1 MLIIGFL
8 IFIIVLCLVAGL
20 RVWQRKSEQ
29 EMARHSITPE
39 ELHSLLSATQNL
51 ELFDVR
57 QPLDLLAYPEV
68 IPGAQRVPPEE
79 VLNEPSR
86 IPRDKDVVVYCTCAG
101 EKTSRAVL
109 HRALGLHFSR
119 IKFLRGGLAA
129 WKAKGFPVEPYRGT
143 FQLHVPTASP
153 HGG

>member
-129 WKAKGFPVEPYRGT
+129 WKAKGFPVEPYGGS
-143 FQLHVPTASP
+143 FQLHVPSASP
-153 HGG
+153 QGG